1 MGHASRFTPTYLQ
14 RSVPPKEPCPL
25 NTGKPSV
32 LSSQEPSPS
41 AISTV
46 RWTSEHNVT
55 QQALLNFALPVV
67 LVLLV
72 LVLLVTSAV
81 ILLLAQRCHRQAK
94 GLHPYPGLVCGD
106 TNTHTLFSLHSS
118 SPGSLEAS
126 EAGVSRKVA
135 LVPLLGR
142 G

>member
-1 MGHASRFTPTYLQ
+1 MGHAPRFTPAYLQ

-41 AISTV
+41 ATSSV

-55 QQALLNFALPVV
+55 QQALPNFALV

-81 ILLLAQRCHRQAK
+81 ILLLAQRCHLQAK
-94 GLHPYPGLVCGD
+94 GLHPYLGLVCGD
-106 TNTHTLFSLHSS
+106 TNTHTLFSHSS

-135 LVPLLGR
+135 LFPLLGR
-142 G
+142 D